1 MSINSNDLPWLSILI
16 LTSHIRVKI
25 VYKKREIVKELQS
38 RLSAVLM
45 PLISVATGANALSTD
60 DSTSTAIMATL
71 EVDTW
76 QKQKSVTSLWALEAT
91 EPSVSPVSNS
101 F

>member
-1 MSINSNDLPWLSILI
+1 MSINSNYLPWPSIPI
-16 LTSHIRVKI
+16 LTAHIRVKI
-25 VYKKREIVKELQS
+25 AYKEREIVKELQS

-45 PLISVATGANALSTD
+45 PLISVATEANALSTD

-76 QKQKSVTSLWALEAT
+76 PKQKGVTSLWALEAP
-91 EPSVSPVSNS
+91 EPSVSLVSNS